1 MPSFGASSDLQKR
14 IAKLESAAL
23 APQHQKAV
31 FWAIQGPHNMPE
43 GAAVA
48 FLRECG
54 HDVRDEDHNI
64 IRIVIG
70 AKDGRPVDLPLKDL
84 TAQCRPAASALH
96 MQHDRG

>member
-1 MPSFGASSDLQKR
+1 MQNFRARLE
-14 IAKLESAAL
+14 KLETIARLPSRR
-23 APQHQKAV
+23 KMV

-70 AKDGRPVDLPLKDL
+70 AKDGRPIDLPLKDL

-96 MQHDRG
+96 LQHGRG